1 MESPPPDIDTHP
13 FRFDSIISTPLS
25 KTHVQIEDLR
35 CAEALQS
42 VKAEQRITAPTLDS
56 IVCPILEIP
65 VEITLEIF
73 VHHIN
78 GLSVA
83 HHDLPGPLVNLAT
96 AKSAG
101 PLFLSHVCR
110 AWRSISIYTP
120 SFWCCVHAPSSQKKP
135 SDWRKLLECWLPRA
149 GNCPLY
155 LDLAGKADPRQT
167 ALLFPAIAP
176 YSSRWRS
183 FTCTLQTPSSFSIDS
198 LEGHIPLLR
207 ELSVCEGARNDE
219 IAAVGDVSAF
229 RDAPELRQL
238 ELQYFPPSRILI
250 PWRQLTHLTLYG
262 QRVCHGI
269 DVLYQTP
276 NLEELSVDLYR
287 CLKSLILYLRPRPVT
302 LNCVHK
308 LLIPNSLGWAMDYL
322 PYITLP
328 NLITLNFRSESY
340 VVGDAEALVALIVR
354 SQCVVETVT
363 INCHYNSALLAL
375 LGMSGIRQLILPRVT
390 WEPTELAQL
399 FTLIATDPTFLPHMR
414 SLHLPH
420 CRTVIPYIELT
431 DMLSTRCHARDSMPR
446 LNSFRLI
453 RSRGAVDL
461 MPDPTIAARLNTLMK
476 EGLDIRIKR
485 LSKIKSWSEDSDDS
499 D

>member
-13 FRFDSIISTPLS
+13 FRFGSIVSTPPF

-35 CAEALQS
+35 CAEALQG
-42 VKAEQRITAPTLDS
+42 VKAEQRITAPTLES
-56 IVCPILEIP
+56 LVCPILEIP

-73 VHHIN
+73 VHHIH

-83 HHDLPGPLVNLAT
+83 HHDDLPLVNLAT

-120 SFWCCVHAPSSQKKP
+120 SLWCCVHAPSSQKKP

-149 GNCPLY
+149 GNRPLY

-207 ELSVCEGARNDE
+207 ELCICEGARNDE
-219 IAAVGDVSAF
+219 EAAVSDVSAF

-238 ELQYFPPSRILI
+238 KLQYFPPSKILI

-262 QRVCHGI
+262 QKVRHGI
-269 DVLYQTP
+269 DVLHQTP
-276 NLEELSVDLYR
+276 NLEELSVDLYQ
-287 CLKSLILYLRPRPVT
+287 CSASILNPYLRPQPVT
-302 LNCVHK
+302 LNRVHK
-308 LLIPNSLGWAMDYL
+308 LLIPNNLAWAMENL
-322 PYITLP
+322 RYITLP

-363 INCHYNSALLAL
+363 IDCHYNSALLAL
-375 LGMSGIRQLILPRVT
+375 LGMSGIRQLILPRVN

-399 FTLIATDPTFLPHMR
+399 FTLIATDPTFVPHMH

-420 CRTVIPYIELT
+420 CRTVIPYMELT
-431 DMLSTRCHARDSMPR
+431 HMLSTRCHARGSMPR

-453 RSRGAVDL
+453 RSRGALDP
-461 MPDPTIAARLNTLMK
+461 MPDPTIAARLNALMK